1 MPFFLSA
8 LALSYAQ
15 RQNFNY
21 RTFFPTTQFE
31 PMRYSVCCALY
42 DGKSLLHELTQMPQ
56 SLSSVYR
63 PYMGRPFDPAYFK
76 RNDWELAA
84 AYYDLQRYEN
94 ELRHAKVSFPTVSAS
109 QLIVSAE
116 HDRDSETEAVAGTTG
131 LAAAQ

>member
-1 MPFFLSA
+1 MTSFFSA

-31 PMRYSVCCALY
+31 PMRYSVSSALHAVR
-42 DGKSLLHELTQMPQ
+42 SQFHEVPQMPQ

-63 PYMGRPFDPAYFK
+63 PYMGRPFDPSFFK

-94 ELRHAKVSFPTVSAS
+94 ELRRAKVRFYAHAASPLTV
-109 QLIVSAE
+109 I
-116 HDRDSETEAVAGTTG
+116 RRT
-131 LAAAQ
+131 